1 MKEERERLLL
11 VGVLARLP
19 ITEHE
24 LRDAVEETV
33 AEERCSEEERAGLM
47 RAVGLCRPA
56 GERLSG

>member
-1 MKEERERLLL
+1 MSGSERERLLL

-19 ITEHE
+19 ITERE

-33 AEERCSEEERAGLM
+33 AEERAGLM